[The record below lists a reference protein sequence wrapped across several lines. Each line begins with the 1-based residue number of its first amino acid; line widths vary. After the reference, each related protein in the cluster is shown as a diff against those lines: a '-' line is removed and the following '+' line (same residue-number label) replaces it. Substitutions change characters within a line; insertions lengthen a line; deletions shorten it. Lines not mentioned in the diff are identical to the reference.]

1 MLSQESEQE
10 QSIIRV
16 LKNWAKDCS
25 LKVISLIVNSKSIFK
40 RVIWT
45 VAIFLFAFIL
55 VDKLKQSIDK
65 YMEYGTEAS
74 ITVASTPDC
83 EFPILKFKHISWLDY
98 SLLLSEFYII
108 DKPESFLAEI
118 HGLDPREALI
128 ESRKKFFA
136 TLMIQESK
144 FNASLNKI
152 LIQKSIVRCRFG
164 NYNCSIDDFDLIED
178 RLNEAAYLKF
188 KNPSKGENQC
198 NRYKYLYLIYLY
210 RL

>member
-1 MLSQESEQE
+1 MISQESEQE

-45 VAIFLFAFIL
+45 VAISLFAFIL
-55 VDKLKQSIDK
+55 VNKLKQSIDK
-65 YMEYGTEAS
+65 YMEFGTEAS
-74 ITVASTPDC
+74 ITVKSTPDC
-83 EFPILKFKHISWLDY
+83 EFPNVKFKHISWLDY
-98 SLLLSEFYII
+98 SLLLTNFFII
-108 DKPESFLAEI
+108 DKPESFLAESYR
-118 HGLDPREALI
+118 LDPRETLI

-136 TLMIQESK
+136 TLLNQESK
-144 FNASLNKI
+144 FDVGLNKMI
-152 LIQKSIVRCRFG
+152 IQNSIVRCRFG
-164 NYNCSIDDFDLIED
+164 NYKCSIDDFDLIKD

-198 NRYKYLYLIYLY
+198 NRYNYLYLVYLY

>member
-1 MLSQESEQE
+1 MISQESEQE

-40 RVIWT
+40 RVIWA

-65 YMEYGTEAS
+65 YMKYETEVS
-74 ITVASTPDC
+74 TTVSSTPDC
-83 EFPILKFKHISWLDY
+83 EFPIVKFKLISWLGY
-98 SLLLSEFYII
+98 SLLLSNFFII
-108 DKPESFLAEI
+108 DKPESFLAES
-118 HGLDPREALI
+118 HWLDPRETLI

-136 TLMIQESK
+136 TLLNQESK
-144 FNASLNKI
+144 FDVGLNKM

-178 RLNEAAYLKF
+178 RLNEAAYLRF

-198 NRYKYLYLIYLY
+198 NRYTYLYLRYL
-210 RL
+210 